1 MKTNMI
7 EANMR
12 VRSYLLKP
20 STEYDED
27 DDEQFAQDVLTL
39 LPGPVDLKE
48 IEALRRS
55 ELSTEEIR
63 RRRAANTYNPHSHW
77 RSVNLK
83 HMQRSSKPMSNRSFC
98 LRALA
103 FAWDSGVDINRG
115 PRLHA
120 VKMALHRRAKGGL
133 GKLGAELLSM
143 VWEKSVE

>member
-63 RRRAANTYNPHSHW
+63 RRRVANTYNPHSHW

-83 HMQRSSKPMSNRSFC
+83 NMLYSNALMDMSFFSYFC
-98 LRALA
+98 
-103 FAWDSGVDINRG
+103 
-115 PRLHA
+115 
-120 VKMALHRRAKGGL
+120 
-133 GKLGAELLSM
+133 
-143 VWEKSVE
+143 